1 MVLLQK
7 VDRMEGMVLLKGRD
21 MNQDAVLERTQK
33 GEDGKALIVV

>member
-33 GEDGKALIVV
+33 VERMVRH